1 MALEVEVSM
10 YRALEVEAKSE
21 GRSEDERAP
30 GREDAEAKLKEL
42 GRASAYGT
50 PQPNP
55 LYDFHCTATGPRL
68 GPVLGPPGPSLPFNT
83 SPQIIDTRMKTTF
96 LLRILFWP

>member
-68 GPVLGPPGPSLPFNT
+68 GPVLGPPGLSLPFNT